1 MLIHDHDI
9 HKSQQIPVYIIRL
22 KEVNFIK
29 RTSVTHLRNG
39 CLSKRAAERFLST
52 EFISTVAL

>member
-9 HKSQQIPVYIIRL
+9 RKSQQIPVYIISL

-29 RTSVTHLRNG
+29 RTNSTHLRNG
-39 CLSKRAAERFLST
+39 CFFKRAAERLLST